1 MQGQVITSLQNYY
14 LKLYGM
20 KKYIILIGI
29 GGMAGSIARY
39 LTATYF
45 ARLFPSHFPYGTF
58 AVNMIGCLVIG
69 LVFGLSAR
77 YNWFTDDW
85 RIFLATGFCGGYTTF
100 SAFAIE
106 NVQLLQNS
114 QYGTF
119 ALYSFASFAL
129 GLLAVFAGLSLIKI

>member
-1 MQGQVITSLQNYY
+1 
-14 LKLYGM
+14 M
-20 KKYIILIGI
+20 KKYIIIVGI

-45 ARLFPSHFPYGTF
+45 AKLIPAHFPYGTF

-69 LVFGLSAR
+69 VVFGLSAR

-85 RIFLATGFCGGYTTF
+85 RVFLATGFCGGYTTF

-106 NVQLLQNS
+106 NVQLLQHSN
-114 QYGTF
+114 YLTF
-119 ALYSFASFAL
+119 ALYSIASFTL
-129 GLLAVFAGLSLIKI
+129 GLLAVFIGLTLVKI